1 MAIHKKPKGHQVIRT
16 PAPDEE
22 NARVQN
28 YGGSSLP
35 PGQGGPLTLLG
46 RNLRDSVEDPARD
59 KILSQG
65 SAGRGDEIPADDG
78 DLAKLR
84 TFNAEDLPADGSMQR
99 RTVSDTS
106 YPPTHGAVRQQDPSA
121 AFGNVAAR
129 PQRVPHKLSANGMKA
144 LARGTARAAAQPVRK
159 P

>member
-1 MAIHKKPKGHQVIRT
+1 MAIQKRPKGHQVIRT

-28 YGGSSLP
+28 YGASSLP

-59 KILSQG
+59 KVLAQG
-65 SAGRGDEIPADDG
+65 SAGRGDEIPADDT
-78 DLAKLR
+78 DYAELR

-99 RTVSDTS
+99 RSVSDAS
-106 YPPTHGAVRQQDPSA
+106 YPLAHGMARQQDPEKA
-121 AFGNVAAR
+121 LGKVIAR
-129 PQRVPHKLSANGMKA
+129 PQRVAHKLNANGMKA
-144 LARGTARAAAQPVRK
+144 LARGTQRAAARGK
-159 P
+159 KN